1 MRSTSNRHKER
12 SAPCHPRRSGLGHLR
27 ITGGIH
33 CSRQLEVPV
42 IPGLRPAQDRVRA
55 AVFSALANW
64 VPDARVL
71 DLFAGTGAY
80 GIEALSRGAKSA
92 LFIEHN
98 HRTAESLRHNLET
111 LDYNFPVLETP
122 VENWIPSGPAES
134 FDLIFLDPP
143 YDQTPEELSSWNV
156 TAGLDRLLAP
166 KGRIIWE
173 HSHRAKWSTETPLH
187 EAWRREYGQ
196 TCISFLARDY
206 QP

>member
-1 MRSTSNRHKER
+1 M
-12 SAPCHPRRSGLGHLR
+12 GHLR
-27 ITGGIH
+27 ITGGVH

-64 VPDARVL
+64 VPDARIL

-80 GIEALSRGAKSA
+80 GLEALSRGAKSA

-98 HRTAESLRHNLET
+98 HRTAESLRNNLEK
-111 LDYNFPVLETP
+111 LGYNFPVLETP
-122 VENWIPSGPAES
+122 VENWIPTAPAES

-166 KGRIIWE
+166 AGRIIWE
-173 HSHRAKWSTETPLH
+173 HSHRAQWSVESPLK
-187 EAWRREYGQ
+187 EVWRREYGQ
-196 TCISFLARDY
+196 TCVSFLAR
-206 QP
+206 PATSSGCGIVFNGSG

>member
-1 MRSTSNRHKER
+1 
-12 SAPCHPRRSGLGHLR
+12 
-27 ITGGIH
+27 
-33 CSRQLEVPV
+33 VPV

-111 LDYNFPVLETP
+111 LGYTFPVLETP
-122 VENWIPSGPAES
+122 VENWIPTAPDES
-134 FDLIFLDPP
+134 FDLVFLDPP
-143 YDQTPEELSSWNV
+143 YDQTPEELSSWNI

-166 KGRIIWE
+166 KGRIVWE
-173 HSHRAKWSTETPLH
+173 HSHRAQWSVESPLKQV
-187 EAWRREYGQ
+187 WRRAYGQ
-196 TCISFLARDY
+196 TCVSFLSRS
-206 QP
+206 

>member
-1 MRSTSNRHKER
+1 MRSTSNRNKER
-12 SAPCHPRRSGLGHLR
+12 SSPCHPRRSGIGHLR
-27 ITGGIH
+27 ITGGVH
-33 CSRQLEVPV
+33 GSRHLEVPV

-80 GIEALSRGAKSA
+80 GIEALSRGVKSA

-98 HRTAESLRHNLET
+98 HRTAESLRNNLET
-111 LDYNFPVLETP
+111 LGYNFPVLETP
-122 VENWIPSGPAES
+122 VENWIPTAPAES

-156 TAGLDRLLAP
+156 TTGLDRLLAP

-173 HSHRAKWSTETPLH
+173 HSHRAKWSVESPLK
-187 EAWRREYGQ
+187 EVWRREYGQ
-196 TCISFLARDY
+196 TCVSFLAH
-206 QP
+206 P

>member
-98 HRTAESLRHNLET
+98 HRTAESLRHNLEA

-122 VENWIPSGPAES
+122 VENWIPTGPAES

-156 TAGLDRLLAP
+156 TSGLDRLLAP

-173 HSHRAKWSTETPLH
+173 HSHRAKWSTETALQ
-187 EAWRREYGQ
+187 EVWRREYGQ
-196 TCISFLARDY
+196 TCISFLARHNT
-206 QP
+206 P

>member
-64 VPDARVL
+64 VPEARVL

-122 VENWIPSGPAES
+122 VENWIPTGPPES

-173 HSHRAKWSTETPLH
+173 HSHRAKWSTEIPLQ
-187 EAWRREYGQ
+187 EVWRREYGQ
-196 TCISFLARDY
+196 TCISFLSRF
-206 QP
+206 

>member
-1 MRSTSNRHKER
+1 M
-12 SAPCHPRRSGLGHLR
+12 GHLR
-27 ITGGIH
+27 ITGGVH

-80 GIEALSRGAKSA
+80 GIEALSRGAKST

-98 HRTAESLRHNLET
+98 HRTADSLRNNLET
-111 LDYNFPVLETP
+111 LGYNFPVLETP
-122 VENWIPSGPAES
+122 VETWIPTAPADS

-166 KGRIIWE
+166 KGRIVWE
-173 HSHRAKWSTETPLH
+173 HSHRAKWSVESPLR
-187 EAWRREYGQ
+187 EVWPREYGQ
-196 TCISFLARDY
+196 TCVSFLAAS
-206 QP
+206 